1 MNKVISA
8 LTRHCD
14 EALLRASHEF
24 QEIITARDQGSMT
37 AEYVIVLVAATG
49 FAGILLLVLK
59 SDAIKNILSEM
70 VKNALQAG

>member
-1 MNKVISA
+1 MKKVISA

-14 EALLRASHEF
+14 EAFLRTSHKF

>member
-1 MNKVISA
+1 MKKVISA

-14 EALLRASHEF
+14 EAFLRASYEF

>member
-1 MNKVISA
+1 MTKVISA
-8 LTRHCD
+8 LTRHFD
-14 EALLRASHEF
+14 EALLRTSHEF

-59 SDAIKNILSEM
+59 SDAVKNILSEM

>member
-1 MNKVISA
+1 MKKVISA

-14 EALLRASHEF
+14 EAFLRASHEF
-24 QEIITARDQGSMT
+24 QEIITARDKGSMT

-49 FAGILLLVLK
+49 SQESCCSCSIGRNQ
-59 SDAIKNILSEM
+59 NILSEM